1 MGTSASSTGPG
12 SGVSFDPPWLDD
24 IDLPN
29 EPQPPLQE
37 KPNNIPPPEMPIA
50 PKARFKNA
58 RQSMGDYVKTGSK
71 ESLRRS
77 LGHYSKTGMGGAQK
91 VANRLRVSTKVAAN
105 LFHSLRDLREGNNQ
119 PIGAI
124 IKALKSEGADAY
136 RFIDVIIENV
146 CPDGG
151 SLDETSNRDSGYA
164 ALSEFFQKNP
174 DTDISNLSD
183 DNLWS
188 LTASFLGNETFSR
201 VQLDIGQSFE
211 RQDIPVQDRIVR
223 FNEMREYIK
232 SEISSQINK
241 HRNERQLSTDIQSI
255 LQTTIKNTFEV
266 FEVEV

>member
-1 MGTSASSTGPG
+1 MGTSASSAGPG
-12 SGVSFDPPWLDD
+12 PGVSFDPPWLDD

-29 EPQPPLQE
+29 EPQPVKE
-37 KPNNIPPPEMPIA
+37 KPNNLPQPEMPVA
-50 PKARFKNA
+50 PRSRFRNA
-58 RQSMGDYVKTGSK
+58 RRSMGDYVKSGNK
-71 ESLRRS
+71 DSLSRS
-77 LGHYSKTGMGGAQK
+77 LGHYSKTGMGGAQN

-105 LFHSLRDLREGNNQ
+105 LFQSLRDLREGDNQ

-124 IKALKSEGADAY
+124 ISELKSEGADAY

-151 SLDETSNRDSGYA
+151 SLDETSHRDSGYA
-164 ALSEFFQKNP
+164 ALGEFFQKSP
-174 DTDISNLSD
+174 DADISNLSD

-188 LTASFLGNETFSR
+188 LTASFLGYETFSR
-201 VQLDIGQSFE
+201 IQLDIGQSFE
-211 RQDIPVQDRIVR
+211 RQDIPVRDRVMR

-241 HRNERQLSTDIQSI
+241 HRNERQLSTDLQSI